1 MTGEQVSWRPS
12 LFQHW
17 FFGQSSQRHTCF
29 LRASSSSSRL
39 FLSSSCCLRRISSCC
54 LRSSSCLFRSSS
66 SRFALISASLLSC
79 SSWGYTRVLL
89 ETWSQTQEHSTSQQV
104 LSGAGPCRHDHS
116 LSYRWSNWETRE
128 LWALRSLW
136 SQQSRGF
143 MLSPPNALPSTLTH
157 AFAPRWHSTPPPTCG
172 DSSSP
177 NSNTRVLLAWHFFV
191 HPYKGFS
198 DWSSNSVSNEVSTE
212 MSQKLLVW

>member
-1 MTGEQVSWRPS
+1 MTGEQLSWRPS

-89 ETWSQTQEHSTSQQV
+89 ETWSQTQEHSTSRQV

-116 LSYRWSNWETRE
+116 LSYRWSNWETR
-128 LWALRSLW
+128 ALSAPRSAVTAIAGLH
-136 SQQSRGF
+136 
-143 MLSPPNALPSTLTH
+143 ALPPTLTH
-157 AFAPRWHSTPPPTCG
+157 AFAPRWHSTPPPTCAE
-172 DSSSP
+172 SSSP

-198 DWSSNSVSNEVSTE
+198 DWRSNSVSNEVSTE

>member
-1 MTGEQVSWRPS
+1 MTGEQVSWRPA
-12 LFQHW
+12 LFLHR
-17 FFGQSSQRHTCF
+17 FYRQSSQRHTCF

-89 ETWSQTQEHSTSQQV
+89 ETWSQTQEHATSWPV

-116 LSYRWSNWETRE
+116 LSYVWSNQGMRALRA
-128 LWALRSLW
+128 LWALRSQDQW
-136 SQQSRGF
+136 SF
-143 MLSPPNALPSTLTH
+143 TLFSTECSCLCSATH
-157 AFAPRWHSTPPPTCG
+157 ASAPHYDYTTSPTCREG
-172 DSSSP
+172 SWP
-177 NSNTRVLLAWHFFV
+177 NSNTRGSWVGISLFIPTKDFLIEDLTVCLTKFQLKCH
-191 HPYKGFS
+191 KS
-198 DWSSNSVSNEVSTE
+198 C
-212 MSQKLLVW
+212 